1 MVTAI
6 SGMVINLDDIF
17 SKNILSSMT
26 IKCRSETGM
35 VYAWK
40 VNDFKNFYQQ
50 SWINILS
57 MNDQLLLLEN
67 KNDHLELP

>member
-40 VNDFKNFYQQ
+40 VIDFKKFYQQ
-50 SWINILS
+50 NSINILS